1 MCIIKANL
9 LTYDRRTNTH
19 LKLHHMFPLYGDIE
33 RGKRIYTFIENLMKG
48 VEENNRESQKPTIA
62 LPSHVANSL
71 VSLTRVWSSF
81 KEAKNTWHHKYEIG
95 DKPYKRIGNAHF
107 IRLLINFPIF

>member
-1 MCIIKANL
+1 MN
-9 LTYDRRTNTH
+9 
-19 LKLHHMFPLYGDIE
+19 
-33 RGKRIYTFIENLMKG
+33 G

-81 KEAKNTWHHKYEIG
+81 KEVKNTWHHKYEIG
-95 DKPYKRIGNAHF
+95 NKPYKRIGNAQF
-107 IRLLINFPIF
+107 IRLLDYGLIFQIFQILNCHNNCIRLNETILNFLKCSFIMFQF